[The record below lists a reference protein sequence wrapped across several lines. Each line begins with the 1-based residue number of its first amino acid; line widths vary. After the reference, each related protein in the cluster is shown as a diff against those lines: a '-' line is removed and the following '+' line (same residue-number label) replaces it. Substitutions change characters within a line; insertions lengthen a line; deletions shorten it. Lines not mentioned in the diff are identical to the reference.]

1 MLTAI
6 RQWVVRTMM
15 KVKGETGIVQTMPKK
30 DIVELNT
37 QITAQRL
44 MQNGIDPTTLKNAN
58 QVENAIIAIENKQKA
73 NLAENIRGG
82 IRDTETAK
90 VFNTAGEELDPN
102 QPIIGGTQPGK
113 KIDQDTFRRLAETNT
128 QRIKQRISDKK
139 VETDAEILA
148 RIEKE
153 NKEAAERLREKRIK
167 EKMDDINEIEDPE
180 NMATGGRA
188 GFKEGLLTVSGVNPT
203 FDMEK
208 KMQEIREAFYALPVK
223 TQKRIGF
230 KKFSEIYAQENFS
243 SGGRAGF
250 KMGRRA
256 FLKLMGGVGAG
267 IGALKSGLLKL
278 AGKEAAPQVVKEVV
292 EQTTKSTPPPYF
304 FELANKIKILGTPGK
319 PTMARQE
326 VHNYKN
332 YELME
337 DKATGDIRIT
347 IEKGDPERIGGNDG
361 YRQEV
366 LEYRAG
372 TDDVVDEG
380 LETQKGVRTP
390 DEYEEATIY
399 PEPDTGRLK
408 DVEDGVDENTI
419 KEIIEEVSEGGGNVD
434 EVTLQ
439 KIKKGEQGL
448 AGGGIARVGYLL
460 GSGRRAG
467 TALIREILKYFN
479 RDQKISVS
487 EMLRTFNTRELRK
500 LLDKLSTYRKFDV
513 KESGM
518 PAPQIIKDR
527 IKKLNVGKEKVLE
540 SVLGAANAARKLDAD
555 MALRQ
560 NEMIEATV
568 KQGFSRQEAK
578 ELVEGLTT
586 AIEKSQIQAGGPPR
600 FKTATDEGIMDVEM
614 MLKDLK
620 TQGDGRKLNS
630 SGGIAGMLGE

>member
-30 DIVELNT
+30 DIVEINT

-113 KIDQDTFRRLAETNT
+113 KIDQDTFRRLAKTNP

-139 VETDAEILA
+139 VETEEEILA
-148 RIEKE
+148 RIQKE
-153 NKEAAERLREKRIK
+153 NKEAAERLREK
-167 EKMDDINEIEDPE
+167 MDDINEIEDPE
-180 NMATGGRA
+180 DMATGGRA

-347 IEKGDPERIGGNDG
+347 IEKGDPERIGGKDG

-366 LEYRAG
+366 LEYKKG
-372 TDDVVDEG
+372 DVDVVDEG

-479 RDQKISVS
+479 RDQKIRVS

-500 LLDKLSTYRKFDV
+500 LLDELSTYRKFDV

-600 FKTATDEGIMDVEM
+600 FKTATDEGIMDIEM

>member
-1 MLTAI
+1 MAGISILRNLLLKQAI
-6 RQWVVRTMM
+6 KESGQASGIMSIGDSVR
-15 KVKGETGIVQTMPKK
+15 KLAER
-30 DIVELNT
+30 
-37 QITAQRL
+37 RL
-44 MQNGIDPTTLKNAN
+44 QSYLVSAYNKGIDLDKFSESQIKYMLEMNDPYNKAKMSLKK
-58 QVENAIIAIENKQKA
+58 EK
-73 NLAENIRGG
+73 G
-82 IRDTETAK
+82 IKSAD
-90 VFNTAGEELDPN
+90 VLDMKGRKLDKDK
-102 QPIIGGTQPGK
+102 PIMGGTQ
-113 KIDQDTFRRLAETNT
+113 DDL
-128 QRIKQRISDKK
+128 DKK
-139 VETDAEILA
+139 AD
-148 RIEKE
+148 
-153 NKEAAERLREKRIK
+153 
-167 EKMDDINEIEDPE
+167 
-180 NMATGGRA
+180 
-188 GFKEGLLTVSGVNPT
+188 
-203 FDMEK
+203 
-208 KMQEIREAFYALPVK
+208 
-223 TQKRIGF
+223 
-230 KKFSEIYAQENFS
+230 
-243 SGGRAGF
+243 GGRAGF

-267 IGALKSGLLKL
+267 IGALKSGILKL

-304 FELANKIKILGTPGK
+304 FELANKIKTLGTPGK

-347 IEKGDPERIGGNDG
+347 IEKGDPERIGGKDG
-361 YRQEV
+361 YKQEV
-366 LEYRAG
+366 LEYKKG
-372 TDDVVDEG
+372 NVDVVDEG

-408 DVEDGVDENTI
+408 DVEGGVDENTI
-419 KEIIEEVSEGGGNVD
+419 KEIIEEVNQEAS
-434 EVTLQ
+434 
-439 KIKKGEQGL
+439 KIKK
-448 AGGGIARVGYLL
+448 AGGGIARVGYFL
-460 GSGRRAG
+460 GSGRQAG

-479 RDQKISVS
+479 KDQKISVS

-500 LLDKLSTYRKFDV
+500 LLDELSTYRKFDL
-513 KESGM
+513 KKSGM

-540 SVLGAANAARKLDAD
+540 NVLSAANAARRLDAD

-568 KQGFSRQEAK
+568 EQGFSRQEAK
-578 ELVEGLTT
+578 ELVEGLTET
-586 AIEKSQIQAGGPPR
+586 IEKSQIQAGGPPR
-600 FKTATDEGIMDVEM
+600 FKTATDEGIMDIEM